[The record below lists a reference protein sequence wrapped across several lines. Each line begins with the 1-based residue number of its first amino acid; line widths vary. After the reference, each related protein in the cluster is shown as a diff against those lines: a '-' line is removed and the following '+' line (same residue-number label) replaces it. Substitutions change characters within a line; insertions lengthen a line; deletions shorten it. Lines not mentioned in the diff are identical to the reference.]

1 MNNKFSILIIFL
13 ITLFIAGCSSVPI
26 PKVTKYSLDT
36 PAADSKEIKTINI
49 SVKRVRGRYQYD
61 KNSIFVSPEPHIVDT
76 YKTAQW
82 VENPCSMLTDDT
94 IAYLS
99 KQFKY
104 VTSSS
109 LNYNDSI
116 NYVISIYID
125 DLKHIKRDNKWFAV
139 LKLHCEIASPKAK
152 KVVCNFW
159 FRENVELPDSS
170 IQTYINV
177 QNESVSK
184 FMQLLSSEIS
194 KFSP

>member
-13 ITLFIAGCSSVPI
+13 ITLLIAGCSSVPI

-36 PAADSKEIKTINI
+36 PASDNKEIKNIHI
-49 SVKRVRGRYQYD
+49 SVQRVRGRYQYD
-61 KNSIFVSPEPHIVDT
+61 KNSIFISPEPHVMDT

-82 VENPCSMLTDDT
+82 AENPCNMLTDDI

-109 LNYNDSI
+109 LNYNNSI
-116 NYVISIYID
+116 DYVISIYID
-125 DLKHIKRDNKWFAV
+125 DLKHIKRNDKWFAV
-139 LKLHCEIASPKAK
+139 LKLHCKIASAK
-152 KVVCNFW
+152 TNKIVSNYW
-159 FRENVELPDSS
+159 FRENVELSDSS
-170 IQTYINV
+170 VQTYIKV
-177 QNESVSK
+177 QNESVGK
-184 FMQLLSSEIS
+184 FMQLLASKIS